1 LRRKRVKSEDFA
13 RDMERLLLYEEVNC
27 RKKFKAHWLR
37 EGDKIQR
44 ERNNTMDLII
54 MNGSLSSDP
63 T

>member
-1 LRRKRVKSEDFA
+1 
-13 RDMERLLLYEEVNC
+13 MERLLLYEEVNC